1 MSENSAPSSND
12 KIGPARRDFC
22 LSKILPASRPT
33 IVPIAHR
40 GYNKYKALFDRQR
53 RSAFVAEFCDEF
65 RINGYEIM
73 ASLKDAGK
81 EGKRRK
87 NKGNWSGDHST
98 DLVIPIHASEI
109 TRVNYSWQ
117 RIIILVSWIDPTRN
131 RIVIVHEIF

>member
-12 KIGPARRDFC
+12 KIGPAIFVFRKFYRHHGRPLFPLRTGVTISIKLCSIDSDDP
-22 LSKILPASRPT
+22 LLLPSFATS
-33 IVPIAHR
+33 
-40 GYNKYKALFDRQR
+40 
-53 RSAFVAEFCDEF
+53 F

-117 RIIILVSWIDPTRN
+117 GIIILVSWIDPTRN
-131 RIVIVHEIF
+131 RIVIVREIF

>member
-1 MSENSAPSSND
+1 
-12 KIGPARRDFC
+12 
-22 LSKILPASRPT
+22 
-33 IVPIAHR
+33 
-40 GYNKYKALFDRQR
+40 
-53 RSAFVAEFCDEF
+53 
-65 RINGYEIM
+65 M

-117 RIIILVSWIDPTRN
+117 GIIILVSWIQREIESLLSMRFSKLKKPTDASK
-131 RIVIVHEIF
+131 IE